1 MVQMERA
8 IDVPQTLIQ
17 YDAKATCNYKKIIF
31 FNF

>member
-17 YDAKATCNYKKIIF
+17 YDAKATCNQ
-31 FNF
+31 NFLESLI